1 MISLGRF
8 RVSLLILVVVL
19 MTVFSGC
26 TFFPKEEEALA
37 PPIKEPDKITYE
49 TVEVKKGDIENEI
62 RVSGTFVSVSQRDLY
77 YKDRGGRLEKI
88 HVSLG
93 DVVKSGDLIAELET
107 DSIENDILLQEID
120 LKRAQISYN
129 NANIRYDIEGGSK
142 TEMELAQLDVD
153 ANRIKLNSL
162 KNELESTKLHASIDG
177 KVVYL
182 TDTKLGEY
190 VDAYHTI
197 VRIADP
203 TKLQLLYS
211 GDKASSFE
219 LGMDVSVDFDGE
231 HYTGKVVM
239 TPNSIAEDAD
249 ESLKEAVQ
257 IAVDNLPPDISIGK
271 MVTIRLIL
279 ESQSN
284 VIIIPKRVVNSFVG
298 RKFVNVLKD
307 NIREER
313 DIEVGIENNMEVEV
327 IKGLEP
333 GELIIVR

>member
-1 MISLGRF
+1 MLSLGRF
-8 RVSLLILVVVL
+8 RICLLVFIILLMAVL
-19 MTVFSGC
+19 SGC
-26 TFFPKEEEALA
+26 IFFPKEEEILA

-49 TVEVKKGDIENEI
+49 TVEVKKGDVEKEI
-62 RVSGTFVSVSQRDLY
+62 RVTASFVSVSQNDLY
-77 YKDRGGRLEKI
+77 YKDRGGRLETI

-93 DVVKSGDLIAELET
+93 DVVKKGDLIAEIET
-107 DSIENDILLQEID
+107 STIENDILLQEIA
-120 LKRAQISYN
+120 LKRAQISYD
-129 NANIRYDIEGGSK
+129 NAYMRYDIEGGSK

-162 KNELESTKLHASIDG
+162 KKELESAKLLASIDG
-177 KVVYL
+177 KVAFL

-190 VDAYHTI
+190 VNAYQTI

-203 TKLQLLYS
+203 SKLQLLYS

-219 LGMDVSVDFDGE
+219 LGSEVNVDFDGG
-231 HYTGKVVM
+231 HYTGEVVM
-239 TPNSIAEDAD
+239 TPKSIPEDAD
-249 ESLKEAVQ
+249 KQLKESVQ
-257 IAVDNLPPDISIGK
+257 ISVNDLPPDVSIGK
-271 MVTIRLIL
+271 SATVRLTL
-279 ESQSN
+279 EKRSD
-284 VIIIPKRVVNSFVG
+284 VIIIPKQVVNNFGS

-313 DIEVGIENNMEVEV
+313 DIEVGIENNIEVEV

>member
-1 MISLGRF
+1 MLSLGRLRIF
-8 RVSLLILVVVL
+8 SLIFIVVL

-26 TFFPKEEEALA
+26 TFFPKEEEVLA
-37 PPIKEPDKITYE
+37 PPIKVPDKITYE
-49 TVEVKKGDIENEI
+49 TVEVKKGNIVSEI
-62 RVSGTFVSVSQRDLY
+62 RVQGTFVSVSQKDLY
-77 YKDRGGRLEKI
+77 YKDRGGRLEVV

-93 DVVKSGDLIAELET
+93 DVVKKGDLIAELET
-107 DSIENDILLQEID
+107 DSIENDILLQEIA

-129 NANIRYDIEGGSK
+129 NANIRYEIEGGSK
-142 TEMELAQLDVD
+142 TEVELAQLDVD
-153 ANRIKLNSL
+153 SNQIRLNSL
-162 KNELESTKLHASIDG
+162 KKELESTKLHASIDG
-177 KVVYL
+177 RVAYL
-182 TDTKLGEY
+182 SDIKLGEY
-190 VDAYHTI
+190 VNAYQTI

-203 TKLQLLYS
+203 NKLQLLYS

-219 LGMDVSVDFDGE
+219 LGMDVNVDFDGG

-239 TPNSIAEDAD
+239 TPKSIPDDAD

-257 IAVDNLPPDISIGK
+257 IAVDNLPTDISIGK

-284 VIIIPKRVVNSFVG
+284 VNIIPKRVVSNFGS

-333 GELIIVR
+333 GELVIVR